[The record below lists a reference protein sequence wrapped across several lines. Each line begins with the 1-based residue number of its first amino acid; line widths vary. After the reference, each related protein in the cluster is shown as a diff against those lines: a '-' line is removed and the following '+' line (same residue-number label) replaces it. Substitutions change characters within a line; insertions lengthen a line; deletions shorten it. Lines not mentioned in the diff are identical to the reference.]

1 MSARSVS
8 IYANDPTDPEGDRLV
23 AGIEKFSQHLIMKGD
38 IHALI
43 HEGRFFST
51 GVAIE
56 SAANNVSAE
65 LLIQTPAGAPLHA
78 RFSGFTGGNATN
90 ALYEGTTFSVAGA
103 AVTPVNRNRR
113 STNVARGTFTSGPTI
128 TDDGT
133 PIFLGYTGGGAGGSA
148 AGGSSAS
155 FEEYILAASTT
166 YLARITNTAGNNQP
180 VTLSMDFYD
189 TGLEPYAV

>member
-1 MSARSVS
+1 MASRSVQITS
-8 IYANDPTDPEGDRLV
+8 TEDPNDPMSPQLI
-23 AGIEKFSQHLIMKGD
+23 AGIEHFSEHLIMKGD

-43 HEGRFFST
+43 HEGRFFSV
-51 GVAIE
+51 GVAVE
-56 SAANNVSAE
+56 NVANNGAVE
-65 LLIQTPAGAPLHA
+65 LLVQTPAGAPLHV
-78 RFSGFTGGNATN
+78 RFAGSTGGNATN
-90 ALYEGTTFSVAGA
+90 AFYEGTTFSAAGT

-113 STNVARGTFTSGPTI
+113 SPNAARGTFTSGPTI

-148 AGGSSAS
+148 SGTASTS

-180 VTLSMDFYD
+180 VTLIMDFYD
-189 TGLEPYAV
+189 TGLTPYA

>member
-1 MSARSVS
+1 MSGRAV
-8 IYANDPTDPEGDRLV
+8 ILTTPQDPDDPTSPTLIAEIDRHSQMLV
-23 AGIEKFSQHLIMKGD
+23 TIDA
-38 IHALI
+38 IHARI
-43 HEGRFFST
+43 HDGTFFSA

-56 SAANNVSAE
+56 NVANNGVVE

-90 ALYEGTTFSVAGA
+90 ALYEGTTFSVAGT

-148 AGGSSAS
+148 AGSSSAS

-180 VTLSMDFYD
+180 VTLIMDFYD
-189 TGLEPYAV
+189 TGLESYV